1 MEKKAEEVEAD
12 LKIVLDAAGIHLES
26 LQASLISE
34 RRYNKNDSF
43 SSARLAF
50 IRKTQAAIQR
60 VRALKLTETMQIKER
75 VRDLT
80 LEESVDLMLALEDH
94 IRNLR
99 SANRSEFS

>member
-12 LKIVLDAAGIHLES
+12 LKIVLDAAGIHLERLTETLNNS
-26 LQASLISE
+26 
-34 RRYNKNDSF
+34 RYPKSDSF
-43 SSARLAF
+43 NSARLAF

-60 VRALKLTETMQIKER
+60 VQALKLTETLQIKER

-80 LEESVDLMLALEDH
+80 LEESVDLMLALEDR